1 MKAILDT
8 NVVVS
13 GIFFGGIPRRIL
25 ELGQKR
31 AFTNVISHEILDEY
45 TEVVKRVA
53 EQYSVTQAEKILD
66 SVVAASDLTFSI
78 LLKEPVCADPKD
90 DKFISAAIAA
100 KVNILVSG
108 DKHLKAVTGWA
119 GITVL
124 SPNAF
129 WEMISRVK
137 R

>member
-13 GIFFGGIPRRIL
+13 GIFFGGIPRKII
-25 ELGQKR
+25 EYGQKR
-31 AFTNVISHEILDEY
+31 IFANVISHEILNEY
-45 TEVVKRVA
+45 TDVVKRVGV
-53 EQYSVTQAEKILD
+53 QYSVTRAMVILD
-66 SVVAASDLTFSI
+66 SIVAASELTFSI

-90 DKFISAAIAA
+90 DKFISAAVAA
-100 KVNILVSG
+100 KVTIIVSG
-108 DKHLKAVTGWA
+108 DKHLKAISGWA

-129 WEMISRVK
+129 WEKISK
-137 R
+137 PKE